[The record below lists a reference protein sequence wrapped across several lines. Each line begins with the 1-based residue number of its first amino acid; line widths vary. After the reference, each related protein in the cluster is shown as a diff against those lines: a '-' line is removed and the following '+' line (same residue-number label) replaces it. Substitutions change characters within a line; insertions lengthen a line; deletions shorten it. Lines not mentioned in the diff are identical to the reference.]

1 MFAVERVAVD
11 GVAPLSVMVCVVA
24 LPGAP
29 PASSAIVAV
38 ALRTPAAVGLKVKL
52 MVQLA
57 DTATAAP
64 FVHVVPVAMA
74 KSPAFAPEMATPVA
88 PRVKVAV
95 PEFVTV
101 AD

>member
-1 MFAVERVAVD
+1 MAVD
-11 GVAPLSVMVCVVA
+11 GVEPVSVMVWVVL

-29 PASSAIVAV
+29 PASSVIVAV

-52 MVQLA
+52 IVQLA

-64 FVHVVPVAMA
+64 FVQLVPAAMA
-74 KSPAFAPEMATPVA
+74 KSPAFAPEIATAVA
-88 PRVKVAV
+88 PKVKVAV